1 MPIISASGNPQ
12 LIGYLKFLKINF
24 VNCKKKKMIDIKD
37 SSMIPPSG
45 GGGAKLTQ
53 YSHGAGCGC
62 KIAPKVLDEILKSNI
77 ALPDNKNLLVG
88 NSSKD
93 DAAAYDLGNGMALI
107 STTDFFMPIVDDAF
121 DFGRIAAANSISD
134 VYAMG
139 GKPLLAIAILGWPIE
154 KLSPE
159 IAQRVV
165 EGGRTIC
172 AEAGIS
178 LAGGHSIDSP
188 EPIFGL
194 AVTGI
199 VPIENLKR
207 NNTAEEGDLLFITK
221 PLGVGILSTAQKRG
235 LLKEEHLPVM
245 INQLIALNKIGEELG
260 KIKGVTAMT
269 DITGFG
275 LLGHLIEMA
284 EGSRL
289 SAEIYYDKLPI
300 AAGVKEYISQRIFP
314 DATTRNWSSYSD
326 KVKFEKGVNVMEA
339 FTLLP
344 DPQTNGG
351 LLISVKPD
359 SIAAIEKLFIDNG
372 LQEFITTVGVLKK
385 QEEKIVFIK

>member
-1 MPIISASGNPQ
+1 MNSE
-12 LIGYLKFLKINF
+12 LITQNTTR
-24 VNCKKKKMIDIKD
+24 
-37 SSMIPPSG
+37 
-45 GGGAKLTQ
+45 LTQ

-62 KIAPKVLDEILKSNI
+62 KIAPRVLDEILKTNLAI
-77 ALPDNKNLLVG
+77 PDNKNLLVG
-88 NSSKD
+88 NNSKD
-93 DAAAYDLGNGMALI
+93 DAAVYDLENGMALV

-139 GKPLLAIAILGWPIE
+139 GKPLMAIAVLGWPVE
-154 KLSPE
+154 KLPVE
-159 IAQRVV
+159 IAQKVI

-172 AEAGIS
+172 KEAGIP

-199 VPIENLKR
+199 VSKENLKK
-207 NNTAEEGDLLFITK
+207 NNTADEGDLLFLTK
-221 PLGVGILSTAQKRG
+221 PIGVGILSTAQKRG
-235 LLKEEHLPVM
+235 LLNEALLKIMVEQM
-245 INQLIALNKIGEELG
+245 TTLNKIGEKLG

-269 DITGFG
+269 DVTGFG

-284 EGSRL
+284 EGSGL
-289 SAEIYYDKLPI
+289 SAEISYTKI
-300 AAGVKEYISQRIFP
+300 AVIDGVKDFIRRRIFP
-314 DATTRNWSSYSD
+314 DATTRNWNCYYE
-326 KVKFEKGVNVMEA
+326 KIRFEKGVDVMEA

-351 LLISVKPD
+351 LLFSVKEKARDEVVALLNTSGLNNFIEPIGKF
-359 SIAAIEKLFIDNG
+359 IARGEKTIE
-372 LQEFITTVGVLKK
+372 VKK
-385 QEEKIVFIK
+385 

>member
-1 MPIISASGNPQ
+1 MT
-12 LIGYLKFLKINF
+12 
-24 VNCKKKKMIDIKD
+24 IDSLLPTPNAIR
-37 SSMIPPSG
+37 
-45 GGGAKLTQ
+45 LTQ

-62 KIAPKVLDEILKSNI
+62 KISPKVLDEILKSNI
-77 ALPDNKNLLVG
+77 SLPDNNRLLVG
-88 NSSKD
+88 NDSKD
-93 DAAAYDLGNGMALI
+93 DAAVYDMGNGTALI
-107 STTDFFMPIVDDAF
+107 ATTDFFMPIVDDPF

-139 GKPLLAIAILGWPIE
+139 GKPLMAIAILGWPVE
-154 KLSPE
+154 KIPAD

-172 AEAGIS
+172 AEAGIP

-199 VPIENLKR
+199 VPKENLKQ
-207 NNTAEEGDLLFITK
+207 NNTAQEGDYLFLTK
-221 PLGVGILSTAQKRG
+221 PLGVGILATAQKRG
-235 LLKEEHLPVM
+235 LLKEEYLPAL
-245 INQLIALNKIGEELG
+245 ISQLTALNKVGEELG

-269 DITGFG
+269 DVTGFG

-284 EGSRL
+284 EGSGL
-289 SAEIYYDKLPI
+289 SAEIYYDKLPV
-300 AAGVKEYISQRIFP
+300 APGVRDYITQRIFP

-326 KVKFEKGVNVMEA
+326 KIKFEKGVNVMEA

-351 LLISVKPD
+351 LLLSVKEDAVEAVTAIIGKEIVPVGKM
-359 SIAAIEKLFIDNG
+359 IAGGEKR
-372 LQEFITTVGVLKK
+372 VWVK
-385 QEEKIVFIK
+385 

>member
-1 MPIISASGNPQ
+1 MTDPQ
-12 LIGYLKFLKINF
+12 I
-24 VNCKKKKMIDIKD
+24 
-37 SSMIPPSG
+37 
-45 GGGAKLTQ
+45 KLTQ

-62 KIAPKVLDEILKSNI
+62 KIAPKVLDEILKSNLT
-77 ALPDNKNLLVG
+77 LPDNDKLLVG
-88 NSSKD
+88 NNSRD
-93 DAAAYDLGNGMALI
+93 DAAVYDLGNGMALI

-139 GKPLLAIAILGWPIE
+139 GKPLLAIAILGWPVE
-154 KLSPE
+154 KLPVE
-159 IAQRVV
+159 LAQKII
-165 EGGRTIC
+165 EGGRTVC
-172 AEAGIS
+172 VEAGIP

-194 AVTGI
+194 AVSGI
-199 VPIENLKR
+199 VPKENLKQ
-207 NNTAEEGDLLFITK
+207 NNTAQEGDLLFLTK

-235 LLKEEHLPVM
+235 LLKEEHVRVM
-245 INQLIALNKIGEELG
+245 IDQMSTLNKIGEELG

-269 DITGFG
+269 DVTGFG
-275 LLGHLIEMA
+275 LLGHLIEMT
-284 EGSRL
+284 ESSGL
-289 SAEIYYDKLPI
+289 SAEIFYDKIPV
-300 AAGVKEYISQRIFP
+300 ADGVKEYIAQRIFP

-351 LLISVKPD
+351 LLFSVKEESVKEIEILLTNAGPGIY
-359 SIAAIEKLFIDNG
+359 SLPIGRMIAKN
-372 LQEFITTVGVLKK
+372 
-385 QEEKIVFIK
+385 EKIIAVNN